1 MHEHTHSSSGESDR
15 FDFAIIGGGAAGAL
29 VALQLLRAASAGT
42 RIALIEPGTPG
53 RGVAYGSGDPAHV
66 LNVPASGMSA
76 YGDAPADFVEFLR
89 MREGD
94 VDAAAFR
101 PRRDYADYLATRLR
115 EAVAASPASFTHV
128 AETATA
134 AVPTDD
140 AVVIT
145 LADGGTVKAS
155 RAVLATGNHPR
166 RLPFNI
172 DGDGCVLQAWDG
184 TALAR
189 IGVADD
195 VAIIGSGL
203 SMVDVVLALEARG
216 HQGRITALSRH
227 GLAPLAHRREKRKL
241 HLDVHGLEA
250 MRLHRRVRVLRE
262 IAREA
267 MNAGHGWQDLMDT
280 LRHHVR
286 ELWQTLAPEEQRRF
300 LRHGVRHWDIHRHR
314 IAPQVDV
321 QLAARREAG
330 GFDILAA
337 RVTRAVAAGD
347 GICVSLEPRG
357 GGSEVLRA
365 HWLVNATG
373 IETRASRFTDP
384 LLASLLR
391 DGHARPGPHDLG
403 FDTRADGALLD
414 ASGIAQPSIAA
425 IGSLRLGNLWEATAV
440 PDLRVDAAALAN
452 RWLSGLRSD

>member
-184 TALAR
+184 AALAR
-189 IGVADD
+189 IGVDD
-195 VAIIGSGL
+195 EVAIIGSGL

-216 HQGRITALSRH
+216 HRGSITALSRH
-227 GLAPLAHRREKRKL
+227 GLAPLAHRGEKQKL
-241 HLDVHGLEA
+241 DFDVHGLEA

-262 IAREA
+262 IARKA
-267 MNAGHGWQDLMDT
+267 MDAGHGWQDLMDT

-286 ELWQTLAPEEQRRF
+286 ELWQTLAPKEQRRF

-314 IAPQVDV
+314 IAPEVDARLKALV
-321 QLAARREAG
+321 ADGRFEVIAGHVMHARDSAHGVELAIE
-330 GFDILAA
+330 L
-337 RVTRAVAAGD
+337 
-347 GICVSLEPRG
+347 RG
-357 GGSEVLRA
+357 GGERMLRA
-365 HWLVNATG
+365 AWLLNATG
-373 IETRASRFTDP
+373 IETRAAGFDDP
-384 LLASLLR
+384 LLVGLLHE
-391 DGHARPGPHDLG
+391 GHARPGPHGLG
-403 FDTRADGALLD
+403 FDTRSDGAVLD
-414 ASGIAQPSIAA
+414 AAGRPQSRIDA
-425 IGSLRLGNLWEATAV
+425 IGSLRLGNLWETTAV
-440 PDLRVDAAALAN
+440 PDLRQDAAALA
-452 RWLSGLRSD
+452 RCWLEEGRVA